1 MATIYPGSIQFS
13 EKRGNHIADLR
24 KSDFDSRNP
33 NGKTLPAWP
42 EYNQKEG
49 YLKIGAT
56 TQAAQG
62 LKDKEVAFWTKVW
75 TKEAAEKPLQEKK
88 TEL

>member
-1 MATIYPGSIQFS
+1 MASICPGFVQFS
-13 EKRGNHIADLR
+13 EKPGNYKADL
-24 KSDFDSRNP
+24 KNFDFDFRNP
-33 NGKTLPAWP
+33 NGKTLPQWP

-49 YLKIGAT
+49 YLKIGTT

-62 LKDKEVAFWTKVW
+62 LKEKEVAFWTQVW
-75 TKEAAEKPLQEKK
+75 TKDAVETPLQEK